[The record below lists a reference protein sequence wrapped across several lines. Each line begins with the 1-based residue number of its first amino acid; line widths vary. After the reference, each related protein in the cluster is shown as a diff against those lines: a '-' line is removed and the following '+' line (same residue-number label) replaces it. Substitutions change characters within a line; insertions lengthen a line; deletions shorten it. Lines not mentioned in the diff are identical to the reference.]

1 MFQNPLL
8 SFKKFLVFSNILMP
22 SYFLHKNIVEV
33 ELKDILQ
40 AKTQP
45 RPWSSVTLVTTDNIA
60 QPEAAWS
67 RSQQRSAP
75 F

>member
-1 MFQNPLL
+1 
-8 SFKKFLVFSNILMP
+8 MP

-45 RPWSSVTLVTTDNIA
+45 RPWSSVTLVTIDNIA